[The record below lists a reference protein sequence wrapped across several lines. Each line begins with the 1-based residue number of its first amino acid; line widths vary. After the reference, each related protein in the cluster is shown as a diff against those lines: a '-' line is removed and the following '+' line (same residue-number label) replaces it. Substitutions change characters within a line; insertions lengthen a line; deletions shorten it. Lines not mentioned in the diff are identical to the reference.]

1 METPD
6 ATYEDQAADTTSL
19 DHHRMT
25 DPTIPQATSLTFTA
39 RMELVDT
46 TTHGAP
52 ANRADVEGAPCG
64 QQQQI
69 PQFDLLNYAA
79 SGCHLDC
86 VLAPMSAP
94 SLGRGSVGDWTSPQG
109 YETY

>member
-6 ATYEDQAADTTSL
+6 ATYEDQSTDTTSL

-69 PQFDLLNYAA
+69 PQCACYCRPPSRPSIKQYRTEARTHIINA
-79 SGCHLDC
+79 SNCF
-86 VLAPMSAP
+86 
-94 SLGRGSVGDWTSPQG
+94 
-109 YETY
+109 

>member
-6 ATYEDQAADTTSL
+6 ATYEDQSTDTTSL

-69 PQFDLLNYAA
+69 PQYPCYA
-79 SGCHLDC
+79 STEIG
-86 VLAPMSAP
+86 
-94 SLGRGSVGDWTSPQG
+94 
-109 YETY
+109 

>member
-52 ANRADVEGAPCG
+52 ANRADVEGVPCG

-69 PQFDLLNYAA
+69 PQMH
-79 SGCHLDC
+79 SGI
-86 VLAPMSAP
+86 S
-94 SLGRGSVGDWTSPQG
+94 
-109 YETY
+109 

>member
-19 DHHRMT
+19 DHHRMS

-69 PQFDLLNYAA
+69 PQILEGLHCRSHKQMTNCCQF
-79 SGCHLDC
+79 
-86 VLAPMSAP
+86 
-94 SLGRGSVGDWTSPQG
+94 
-109 YETY
+109 

>member
-64 QQQQI
+64 HHQQI
-69 PQFDLLNYAA
+69 PHR
-79 SGCHLDC
+79 HLQQRC
-86 VLAPMSAP
+86 Q
-94 SLGRGSVGDWTSPQG
+94 SVIKSSCIIS
-109 YETY
+109 